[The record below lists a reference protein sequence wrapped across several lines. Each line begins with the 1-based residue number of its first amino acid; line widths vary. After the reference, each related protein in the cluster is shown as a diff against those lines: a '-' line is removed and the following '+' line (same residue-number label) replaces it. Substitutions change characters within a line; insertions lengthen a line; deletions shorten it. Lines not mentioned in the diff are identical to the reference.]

1 MKNLFAYD
9 FTNNT
14 IVASKAT
21 LKKAGNPTTPE
32 YKALMKMIAEQPTF
46 KVVEKAI
53 NTKSGKT
60 TYKGLT
66 IEMMESYIN
75 EQKNAVALCAE
86 FESIRQFAK
95 DSKRREYPLLKQW
108 FVEKFKEQYKMT
120 DAKKIHAKRVMA
132 KATSNVVKLAAAK
145 PAVNQ

>member
-9 FTNNT
+9 FTTNT

-46 KVVEKAI
+46 KVVEKTI

-75 EQKNAVALCAE
+75 AQETRLRSVGNLKALDSSQRTTNSVNIR
-86 FESIRQFAK
+86 FSSSGSSRSSRSSIK
-95 DSKRREYPLLKQW
+95 
-108 FVEKFKEQYKMT
+108 
-120 DAKKIHAKRVMA
+120 
-132 KATSNVVKLAAAK
+132 
-145 PAVNQ
+145 

>member
-9 FTNNT
+9 FTTNT

-32 YKALMKMIAEQPTF
+32 YKALMKMIAEQPTC
-46 KVVEKAI
+46 KVVEKTI

-66 IEMMESYIN
+66 IQDY
-75 EQKNAVALCAE
+75 QTVVCGFPRYADCQAYA
-86 FESIRQFAK
+86 
-95 DSKRREYPLLKQW
+95 PH
-108 FVEKFKEQYKMT
+108 T
-120 DAKKIHAKRVMA
+120 DALHQQERRKER
-132 KATSNVVKLAAAK
+132 L
-145 PAVNQ
+145 

>member
-9 FTNNT
+9 FTTNT

-21 LKKAGNPTTPE
+21 LKKAGTPTTPE

-75 EQKNAVALCAE
+75 AQ
-86 FESIRQFAK
+86 
-95 DSKRREYPLLKQW
+95 
-108 FVEKFKEQYKMT
+108 
-120 DAKKIHAKRVMA
+120 
-132 KATSNVVKLAAAK
+132 
-145 PAVNQ
+145 

>member
-46 KVVEKAI
+46 KVVEKTI

-66 IEMMESYIN
+66 IEMMESYIDDYFR
-75 EQKNAVALCAE
+75 KVP
-86 FESIRQFAK
+86 
-95 DSKRREYPLLKQW
+95 EYYPEMYQDGFTPEEIMYAFRK
-108 FVEKFKEQYKMT
+108 
-120 DAKKIHAKRVMA
+120 
-132 KATSNVVKLAAAK
+132 
-145 PAVNQ
+145 

>member
-46 KVVEKAI
+46 KVVEKTI

-120 DAKKIHAKRVMA
+120 DAKKIHAKHVMA
-132 KATSNVVKLAAAK
+132 NATDKVVKLAAAK

>member
-32 YKALMKMIAEQPTF
+32 YKALMNMIAEQPTF
-46 KVVEKAI
+46 KVVEKTI

-120 DAKKIHAKRVMA
+120 DAKKIHAKHVMA
-132 KATSNVVKLAAAK
+132 KATGKVVKLAAAK

>member
-46 KVVEKAI
+46 KVVEK
-53 NTKSGKT
+53 TDQHQ
-60 TYKGLT
+60 
-66 IEMMESYIN
+66 E
-75 EQKNAVALCAE
+75 
-86 FESIRQFAK
+86 RK
-95 DSKRREYPLLKQW
+95 DDLQGSDNRNDGELY
-108 FVEKFKEQYKMT
+108 
-120 DAKKIHAKRVMA
+120 
-132 KATSNVVKLAAAK
+132 
-145 PAVNQ
+145 